1 MYKSLE
7 NIHTINMYDINI
19 FLTYSILGFFYECI
33 INFIQDGRF
42 SSGFM
47 YGPWTPIYGIGVLI
61 ILYIYKKLKKYTKI
75 KRLILLSIISMIILT
90 VLEYIIGNLVET
102 LFNQTFWD
110 YSKYKFNY
118 GKFISL
124 ESSLIWMI
132 GSIII
137 IFIHKKLKK
146 YIKKIPNQIT
156 IILSIVFTIDLVLSV
171 IRISSLK

>member
-1 MYKSLE
+1 
-7 NIHTINMYDINI
+7 
-19 FLTYSILGFFYECI
+19 
-33 INFIQDGRF
+33 
-42 SSGFM
+42 
-47 YGPWTPIYGIGVLI
+47 
-61 ILYIYKKLKKYTKI
+61 
-75 KRLILLSIISMIILT
+75 MIILT
-90 VLEYIIGNLVET
+90 VLEYIIGNLVEI

-156 IILSIVFTIDLVLSV
+156 IILSIIFTIDLVLSV

>member
-1 MYKSLE
+1 M
-7 NIHTINMYDINI
+7 
-19 FLTYSILGFFYECI
+19 F
-33 INFIQDGRF
+33 
-42 SSGFM
+42 
-47 YGPWTPIYGIGVLI
+47 
-61 ILYIYKKLKKYTKI
+61 IYKKLNNYSKT
-75 KRLILLSIISMIILT
+75 KRLIFMSIISMIVLT
-90 VLEYIIGNLVET
+90 ILEYITGNLIELVFHT
-102 LFNQTFWD
+102 SFWD
-110 YSKYKFNY
+110 YSNYKFNY

-171 IRISSLK
+171 IRISSLKSVPFLNLILVLIL

>member
-1 MYKSLE
+1 
-7 NIHTINMYDINI
+7 MYDINI

-61 ILYIYKKLKKYTKI
+61 ILFIYKKLSKYSKTKG
-75 KRLILLSIISMIILT
+75 LIIMSIISMIVLT
-90 VLEYIIGNLVET
+90 ILEYITGNLIELIFHT
-102 LFNQTFWD
+102 SFWD
-110 YSKYKFNY
+110 YSNYKFNY
-118 GKFISL
+118 GQFISL

>member
-1 MYKSLE
+1 
-7 NIHTINMYDINI
+7 MYDINI

-47 YGPWTPIYGIGVLI
+47 YRPWTPIYGIGVLI
-61 ILYIYKKLKKYTKI
+61 ILYIYKKLKKYNKI
-75 KRLILLSIISMIILT
+75 KRLIIMSIISMIVLT
-90 VLEYIIGNLVET
+90 LLEYITGNLIELIFHT
-102 LFNQTFWD
+102 SFWD
-110 YSKYKFNY
+110 YSNYKFNY

-156 IILSIVFTIDLVLSV
+156 IILSIVFTIDLVLSI

>member
-1 MYKSLE
+1 
-7 NIHTINMYDINI
+7 MYDINI

-61 ILYIYKKLKKYTKI
+61 ILFIYKKLSKYSKT
-75 KRLILLSIISMIILT
+75 KRLIIMSIISMIVLT
-90 VLEYIIGNLVET
+90 ILEYIIGNLIELIFHT
-102 LFNQTFWD
+102 SFWD
-110 YSKYKFNY
+110 YSNYKFNY

-124 ESSLIWMI
+124 VSSLIWMS

-156 IILSIVFTIDLVLSV
+156 FILSIVFTIDLVLSI

>member
-1 MYKSLE
+1 MY
-7 NIHTINMYDINI
+7 NINI

-61 ILYIYKKLKKYTKI
+61 ILFIYKKLSKYNKT
-75 KRLILLSIISMIILT
+75 KRLIIMSIISMIVLT
-90 VLEYIIGNLVET
+90 ILEYITGNLIELIFHT
-102 LFNQTFWD
+102 SFLD
-110 YSKYKFNY
+110 YSNYKFNY

>member
-1 MYKSLE
+1 MY
-7 NIHTINMYDINI
+7 NINI

-33 INFIQDGRF
+33 INFIQDGSF
-42 SSGFM
+42 NSGFM

-61 ILYIYKKLKKYTKI
+61 ILYIYKKLNKYTKI

-90 VLEYIIGNLVET
+90 ALEYIIGNLVEI

-110 YSKYKFNY
+110 YSNYKFNY

-156 IILSIVFTIDLVLSV
+156 IILSIIFTIDLVLSA
-171 IRISSLK
+171 IRISFLK

>member
-1 MYKSLE
+1 
-7 NIHTINMYDINI
+7 MYDINI

-47 YGPWTPIYGIGVLI
+47 YGPWTPIYGICVLI
-61 ILYIYKKLKKYTKI
+61 ILFIYKKLSKYSKT
-75 KRLILLSIISMIILT
+75 KRLIIMSIISMIVLT
-90 VLEYIIGNLVET
+90 ILEYIIGNLIELIFHT
-102 LFNQTFWD
+102 SFWD
-110 YSKYKFNY
+110 YSNYKFNY

-156 IILSIVFTIDLVLSV
+156 IILSIVFTIDLVLSI
-171 IRISSLK
+171 IRISFLK

>member
-1 MYKSLE
+1 
-7 NIHTINMYDINI
+7 MYDINI

-47 YGPWTPIYGIGVLI
+47 YGPWTQIYGIGVLI
-61 ILYIYKKLKKYTKI
+61 ILYIYKKLKKYNKI
-75 KRLILLSIISMIILT
+75 KRLIIMSIISMIVLT
-90 VLEYIIGNLVET
+90 LLEYITGNLIELIFHT
-102 LFNQTFWD
+102 SFWD
-110 YSKYKFNY
+110 YSNYKFNY

-156 IILSIVFTIDLVLSV
+156 IILSIVFTIDLVLSI

>member
-1 MYKSLE
+1 
-7 NIHTINMYDINI
+7 MYDINI

-61 ILYIYKKLKKYTKI
+61 ILYIYKKLKKYNKI
-75 KRLILLSIISMIILT
+75 KRLIIMSIISMIVLT
-90 VLEYIIGNLVET
+90 LLEYITGNLIELIFHTSV
-102 LFNQTFWD
+102 WD
-110 YSKYKFNY
+110 YSNYKFNY

-156 IILSIVFTIDLVLSV
+156 IILSIVFTIDLVLSI

>member
-1 MYKSLE
+1 
-7 NIHTINMYDINI
+7 MYDINI

-61 ILYIYKKLKKYTKI
+61 ILFIYKKLSKYSKT
-75 KRLILLSIISMIILT
+75 KRLIIMSIISMIVLT
-90 VLEYIIGNLVET
+90 ILEYITGNLIELIFHT
-102 LFNQTFWD
+102 SFWD
-110 YSKYKFNY
+110 YSNYKFNY

-124 ESSLIWMI
+124 ESSLIWMF

>member
-1 MYKSLE
+1 
-7 NIHTINMYDINI
+7 MYDINI

-61 ILYIYKKLKKYTKI
+61 ILYIYKKLKKYNKI
-75 KRLILLSIISMIILT
+75 KRLIIMSIISMIVLT
-90 VLEYIIGNLVET
+90 ILEYITGNLIKLIFHT
-102 LFNQTFWD
+102 SFWD
-110 YSKYKFNY
+110 YSNYKFNY

-156 IILSIVFTIDLVLSV
+156 IKLSIVFTIDLVLSV

>member
-1 MYKSLE
+1 MY
-7 NIHTINMYDINI
+7 NVNV
-19 FLTYSILGFFYECI
+19 FLTYSVIGFFYECI
-33 INFIQDGRF
+33 INYIQDGKF

-61 ILYIYKKLKKYTKI
+61 ILFIYKKLSKYSKT
-75 KRLILLSIISMIILT
+75 KRLILMSIISMIVLT
-90 VLEYIIGNLVET
+90 ILEYITGNLIELIFHT
-102 LFNQTFWD
+102 SFWD
-110 YSKYKFNY
+110 YSNYKFNY

-124 ESSLIWMI
+124 ESSLIWMF

>member
-1 MYKSLE
+1 
-7 NIHTINMYDINI
+7 MYDINI
-19 FLTYSILGFFYECI
+19 FLTYSVIGFFYECI

-42 SSGFM
+42 SIGFM

-61 ILYIYKKLKKYTKI
+61 ILFIYKKLSKYSKT
-75 KRLILLSIISMIILT
+75 KRLIIMSIISMIVLT
-90 VLEYIIGNLVET
+90 ILEYITGNLIELIFHT
-102 LFNQTFWD
+102 SFWD
-110 YSKYKFNY
+110 YSNYKFNY

-156 IILSIVFTIDLVLSV
+156 IKLSIVFTIDLVLSV

>member
-1 MYKSLE
+1 
-7 NIHTINMYDINI
+7 MYDINI

-61 ILYIYKKLKKYTKI
+61 ILFIYKKLSKYSKT
-75 KRLILLSIISMIILT
+75 KRLIIMSIISMIVLT
-90 VLEYIIGNLVET
+90 KLEYIIGNLIELIFHT
-102 LFNQTFWD
+102 SFWD
-110 YSKYKFNY
+110 YSNYKFNY

-156 IILSIVFTIDLVLSV
+156 IILSIVFTIDLVLSI

>member
-1 MYKSLE
+1 
-7 NIHTINMYDINI
+7 MYDINI

-61 ILYIYKKLKKYTKI
+61 ILYIYKKLKKYNKI
-75 KRLILLSIISMIILT
+75 KRLIIMSIISMIVLT
-90 VLEYIIGNLVET
+90 ILEYIIGNLIELIFHT
-102 LFNQTFWD
+102 SFWD
-110 YSKYKFNY
+110 YSNYKFNY

-124 ESSLIWMI
+124 ESSLIWMF

-137 IFIHKKLKK
+137 IFIHKKFKK

-156 IILSIVFTIDLVLSV
+156 IKLSIVFTIDLVLSV

>member
-1 MYKSLE
+1 
-7 NIHTINMYDINI
+7 MYDINI

-61 ILYIYKKLKKYTKI
+61 ILYIYKKLKKYNKT
-75 KRLILLSIISMIILT
+75 KRLIIMSIISMIVLT
-90 VLEYIIGNLVET
+90 LLEYITGNLIELIFHT
-102 LFNQTFWD
+102 SFWD
-110 YSKYKFNY
+110 YSNYKFNY

-156 IILSIVFTIDLVLSV
+156 IILSIVFTIDLVLSI
-171 IRISSLK
+171 IRICSLK

>member
-1 MYKSLE
+1 
-7 NIHTINMYDINI
+7 MYDINI

-42 SSGFM
+42 SCGFM

-61 ILYIYKKLKKYTKI
+61 ILYIYKKLKKYNKI
-75 KRLILLSIISMIILT
+75 KRLIIMSIISMIVLT
-90 VLEYIIGNLVET
+90 LLEYITGNLIELIFHT
-102 LFNQTFWD
+102 SFWD
-110 YSKYKFNY
+110 YSNYKFNY

-156 IILSIVFTIDLVLSV
+156 IILSIVFTIDLVLSI

>member
-1 MYKSLE
+1 
-7 NIHTINMYDINI
+7 MYDINI

-61 ILYIYKKLKKYTKI
+61 ILFIYKKLSKYSKT
-75 KRLILLSIISMIILT
+75 KRLIIMSIISMIVLT
-90 VLEYIIGNLVET
+90 ILEYITGNLIELIFHT
-102 LFNQTFWD
+102 SFWD
-110 YSKYKFNY
+110 YSNYKFSY

-124 ESSLIWMI
+124 ESSLIWMF

-137 IFIHKKLKK
+137 IFIHKKFKK

-156 IILSIVFTIDLVLSV
+156 IILSIVFTIDLVLSI

>member
-1 MYKSLE
+1 
-7 NIHTINMYDINI
+7 MYDINI

-42 SSGFM
+42 SSRFM

-61 ILYIYKKLKKYTKI
+61 ILFIYKKLSKYSKT
-75 KRLILLSIISMIILT
+75 KRLIIMSIISMIVLT
-90 VLEYIIGNLVET
+90 LLEYITGNLIELIFHT
-102 LFNQTFWD
+102 SFWD
-110 YSKYKFNY
+110 YSNYKFNY

>member
-1 MYKSLE
+1 
-7 NIHTINMYDINI
+7 MYDINI

-33 INFIQDGRF
+33 INFIQNGRF

-61 ILYIYKKLKKYTKI
+61 ILFIYKKLSKYSKT
-75 KRLILLSIISMIILT
+75 KRLIIMSIISMIVLT
-90 VLEYIIGNLVET
+90 ILEYITGNLIELIFHT
-102 LFNQTFWD
+102 SFWD
-110 YSKYKFNY
+110 YSNYKFNY

-124 ESSLIWMI
+124 ESSLIWMF

-156 IILSIVFTIDLVLSV
+156 IKLSIVFTIDLVLSV

>member
-1 MYKSLE
+1 
-7 NIHTINMYDINI
+7 MYDINI

-61 ILYIYKKLKKYTKI
+61 ILYIYKKLKKYNKI
-75 KRLILLSIISMIILT
+75 KRLIIMSIISMIVLT
-90 VLEYIIGNLVET
+90 LLEYITGNLIELIFHT
-102 LFNQTFWD
+102 SFWD
-110 YSKYKFNY
+110 YSNYKFNY

-156 IILSIVFTIDLVLSV
+156 IILSIVFIIDLVLSI

>member
-1 MYKSLE
+1 
-7 NIHTINMYDINI
+7 MYDINI

-47 YGPWTPIYGIGVLI
+47 YGSWTPIYGIGVLI
-61 ILYIYKKLKKYTKI
+61 ILYIYKKLKKYNKI
-75 KRLILLSIISMIILT
+75 KRLIIMSIISMIVLT
-90 VLEYIIGNLVET
+90 LLEYITGNLIELIFHT
-102 LFNQTFWD
+102 SFWD
-110 YSKYKFNY
+110 YSNYKFNY

-156 IILSIVFTIDLVLSV
+156 IILSIVFTIDLVLSI

>member
-1 MYKSLE
+1 
-7 NIHTINMYDINI
+7 MYDINI

-61 ILYIYKKLKKYTKI
+61 ILYIYKKLKKYNKT
-75 KRLILLSIISMIILT
+75 KRLIIMSIISMIVLT
-90 VLEYIIGNLVET
+90 ILEYIIGNLIELIFHT
-102 LFNQTFWD
+102 SFWD
-110 YSKYKFNY
+110 YSNYKFNY

-137 IFIHKKLKK
+137 IFIHKKLKR

-156 IILSIVFTIDLVLSV
+156 IKLSIVFTIDLVLSV

>member
-1 MYKSLE
+1 M
-7 NIHTINMYDINI
+7 
-19 FLTYSILGFFYECI
+19 F
-33 INFIQDGRF
+33 
-42 SSGFM
+42 
-47 YGPWTPIYGIGVLI
+47 
-61 ILYIYKKLKKYTKI
+61 IYKKLNNYSKT
-75 KRLILLSIISMIILT
+75 KRLIFMSIISMIVLT
-90 VLEYIIGNLVET
+90 ILEYIIDDLIELVFHT
-102 LFNQTFWD
+102 SFWD
-110 YSKYKFNY
+110 YSNYKFNY

-146 YIKKIPNQIT
+146 YIKKITNQIT

>member
-1 MYKSLE
+1 M
-7 NIHTINMYDINI
+7 
-19 FLTYSILGFFYECI
+19 F
-33 INFIQDGRF
+33 
-42 SSGFM
+42 
-47 YGPWTPIYGIGVLI
+47 
-61 ILYIYKKLKKYTKI
+61 IYKKLNNYSKTKK
-75 KRLILLSIISMIILT
+75 LIFLSIISTIILT
-90 VLEYIIGNLVET
+90 ILEYIIDDLIELVFHT
-102 LFNQTFWD
+102 SFWD
-110 YSKYKFNY
+110 YSNYKFNY

>member
-1 MYKSLE
+1 
-7 NIHTINMYDINI
+7 MYDINI

-61 ILYIYKKLKKYTKI
+61 ILYIYKKLKKYNKI
-75 KRLILLSIISMIILT
+75 KRFIIMSIISMIVLT
-90 VLEYIIGNLVET
+90 LLEYITGNLIELIFHT
-102 LFNQTFWD
+102 SFWD
-110 YSKYKFNY
+110 YSNYKFNY

-146 YIKKIPNQIT
+146 YIKKIPIQIT
-156 IILSIVFTIDLVLSV
+156 IILSIVFTIDLVLSI

>member
-1 MYKSLE
+1 
-7 NIHTINMYDINI
+7 MYDINI

-47 YGPWTPIYGIGVLI
+47 YGPWTSIYGIGVLI
-61 ILYIYKKLKKYTKI
+61 ILYIYKKLKKYNKI
-75 KRLILLSIISMIILT
+75 KRLIIMSIISMIVLT
-90 VLEYIIGNLVET
+90 LLEYITGNLIELIFHT
-102 LFNQTFWD
+102 SFWD
-110 YSKYKFNY
+110 YSNYKFNY

-156 IILSIVFTIDLVLSV
+156 IILSIVFTIDLVLSI

>member
-1 MYKSLE
+1 
-7 NIHTINMYDINI
+7 MYDINI

-61 ILYIYKKLKKYTKI
+61 ILYI
-75 KRLILLSIISMIILT
+75 
-90 VLEYIIGNLVET
+90 
-102 LFNQTFWD
+102 
-110 YSKYKFNY
+110 
-118 GKFISL
+118 
-124 ESSLIWMI
+124 
-132 GSIII
+132 
-137 IFIHKKLKK
+137 HKKLKK

-156 IILSIVFTIDLVLSV
+156 IILSIVFTIDLVLSI

>member
-1 MYKSLE
+1 
-7 NIHTINMYDINI
+7 MYDINI

-33 INFIQDGRF
+33 INFIQNGRF

-61 ILYIYKKLKKYTKI
+61 ILFIYKKLSKYSKT
-75 KRLILLSIISMIILT
+75 KRLIIMSIISMIVLT
-90 VLEYIIGNLVET
+90 ILEYITGNLIELIFHT
-102 LFNQTFWD
+102 SFWD
-110 YSKYKFNY
+110 YSNYKFNY

-124 ESSLIWMI
+124 ESSLIWMF

>member
-1 MYKSLE
+1 
-7 NIHTINMYDINI
+7 MYDINI

-61 ILYIYKKLKKYTKI
+61 ILFIYKKLSKYSKTKG
-75 KRLILLSIISMIILT
+75 LIIMSIISMIVLT
-90 VLEYIIGNLVET
+90 ILEYITGNLIELIFHT
-102 LFNQTFWD
+102 SFWD
-110 YSKYKFNY
+110 YSNYKFNY